1 MERRQFLSFTSEAK
15 KSPTNIKVV
24 NRGLSTGIEK
34 YTGSW
39 GKAEV
44 KHLLG
49 RTLFG
54 YKTSEISSFV
64 SKGLDTAIADLLT
77 ASPKSPNP
85 PINGYSSTDANVPLG
100 DTWVNAPLDFDFN
113 PQRMVSFK
121 NWWVGLMLNQ
131 EPNIQEK
138 MVMFWHNHF
147 ATQTDTI
154 VDSRI
159 VYKHH
164 SMLRT
169 DALGNFRTLVKDVT
183 LDAGMLIYLNGHLNT
198 KYAPDENYARELQEL
213 FCMGKGPDSKYT
225 EDDVKAAARVLTG
238 WALSHSLASFSVYF
252 DAARHDTTDK
262 TFSSFYN
269 NTKITGR
276 SGTNAG
282 NLELDD
288 LLDMIFS
295 VNEVSKFI
303 CRKLYTFF
311 VYYEIDQDTET
322 NVIAP
327 LAKVFRDNNYE
338 IKPVLETLLK
348 SAHFFDM
355 ANRGCVI
362 KTPLD
367 HVVGYA
373 RQTELAL
380 PTISNG
386 AMTLYDHWT
395 LWFYYAAIIGQN
407 IGDPPNVAGWQA
419 WYQAPQ
425 FHEIWINSDS
435 LPKRNQF
442 SDYIL
447 AAGYDKSGYI
457 SKVDVLAVA
466 DRFSNPSNANQL
478 VADALE
484 FFLPMEA
491 SADLK
496 AAMKAVLLPG
506 GIPDYNWTDAWN
518 TWKSTPGNTTN
529 KKNVEFLLISM
540 FKAIM
545 NLSEY
550 QLS

>member
-1 MERRQFLSFTSEAK
+1 
-15 KSPTNIKVV
+15 
-24 NRGLSTGIEK
+24 
-34 YTGSW
+34 
-39 GKAEV
+39 
-44 KHLLG
+44 
-49 RTLFG
+49 
-54 YKTSEISSFV
+54 
-64 SKGLDTAIADLLT
+64 
-77 ASPKSPNP
+77 
-85 PINGYSSTDANVPLG
+85 
-100 DTWVNAPLDFDFN
+100 
-113 PQRMVSFK
+113 
-121 NWWVGLMLNQ
+121 
-131 EPNIQEK
+131 
-138 MVMFWHNHF
+138 
-147 ATQTDTI
+147 
-154 VDSRI
+154 
-159 VYKHH
+159 
-164 SMLRT
+164 
-169 DALGNFRTLVKDVT
+169 
-183 LDAGMLIYLNGHLNT
+183 MLIYLNGHLNT

-276 SGTNAG
+276 SVTNAG

-367 HVVGYA
+367 HVVGFA
-373 RQTELAL
+373 RQTELPL

-447 AAGYDKSGYI
+447 AAGYDKSGYV

-518 TWKSTPGNTTN
+518 TWKSTPGNTAN
-529 KKNVEFLLISM
+529 KKNLEFLLISM